1 MMQSSTESQKCLST
15 AQDASTSATA
25 VSDQPHQQPQLLEN
39 SSKPHPK
46 LLNCLMKPS
55 LSLTSLP
62 PQSPK
67 ETGDETQSLE
77 RPYNSLKVSRP
88 LMFISQ
94 AITIFHFTYIFRT
107 VHNIHVVRTL
117 DFCYKFFT
125 SLKFKTNLP
134 FIHFN
139 LLSLACT
146 EKAKHRKRTL
156 ASIMGITKLGQ
167 HNNIAHGNK
176 RRPKWERFL
185 GSIQLH
191 YGHQFDRFV

>member
-1 MMQSSTESQKCLST
+1 MMQSSTDSQKCLST

-94 AITIFHFTYIFRT
+94 AITIFHFTYIFRI
-107 VHNIHVVRTL
+107 VDNIHVVRTL
-117 DFCYKFFT
+117 DFCYKFFN

-134 FIHFN
+134 FIHFRKSETSKKN
-139 LLSLACT
+139 FGVDHGNHKTRSAQQ
-146 EKAKHRKRTL
+146 HRTRER
-156 ASIMGITKLGQ
+156 AEAEMGTISGQ
-167 HNNIAHGNK
+167 HTTTLWTPI
-176 RRPKWERFL
+176 
-185 GSIQLH
+185 
-191 YGHQFDRFV
+191 